1 MRQKRLRL
9 LIATLLT
16 SGLALAQPP
25 QIGTIDF
32 YGARKTSEATL
43 RKALRVRE
51 GEPLPQPKAD
61 AEERLEGVPGV
72 VRAHLEATCCEDGKA
87 ILYVGIEEK
96 GAAHFDYRQ
105 PPTQELSLPAE
116 IIAAYAKFLGFVEEA
131 GRRGIIAEDLTN
143 GHSLMAYPPARA
155 LQEQFISLAKDHLPE
170 IQKVLR
176 ESVSEENRA
185 MAAYVIG
192 YSHRKTEVVKDLLF
206 ALQDP
211 DDTVR
216 GNAIRSLAA
225 FAVLARLQPDSGL
238 KISPTWFIEMLNSIF
253 WTDRNNAA
261 VSLVTLTDS
270 RDPATLSQLR
280 ERALPSLIEMARWKH
295 LAHALPAYILLGRV
309 EGIPEKELQE
319 AWSKGERE
327 SVINRVTAGPSKK
340 RSTPPDRP

>member
-16 SGLALAQPP
+16 TGLALAQPP

-51 GEPLPQPKAD
+51 GDPLPQPKAD

-155 LQEQFISLAKDHLPE
+155 CRSSSSPS
-170 IQKVLR
+170 QKITFR
-176 ESVSEENRA
+176 RYRKFCGSPSVRRTGPWQLTS
-185 MAAYVIG
+185 
-192 YSHRKTEVVKDLLF
+192 S
-206 ALQDP
+206 
-211 DDTVR
+211 
-216 GNAIRSLAA
+216 AIRT
-225 FAVLARLQPDSGL
+225 G
-238 KISPTWFIEMLNSIF
+238 
-253 WTDRNNAA
+253 
-261 VSLVTLTDS
+261 
-270 RDPATLSQLR
+270 
-280 ERALPSLIEMARWKH
+280 
-295 LAHALPAYILLGRV
+295 
-309 EGIPEKELQE
+309 
-319 AWSKGERE
+319 
-327 SVINRVTAGPSKK
+327 K
-340 RSTPPDRP
+340 RKW